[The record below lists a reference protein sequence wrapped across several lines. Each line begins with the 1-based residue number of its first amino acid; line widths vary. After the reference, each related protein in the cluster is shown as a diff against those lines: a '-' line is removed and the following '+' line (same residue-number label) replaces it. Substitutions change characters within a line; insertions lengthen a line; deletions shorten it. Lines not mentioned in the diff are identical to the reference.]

1 MAKVTFEY
9 DAKELRTNIRNIDK
23 RMDRAIALTMDYEA
37 AYATG
42 QLKMRA
48 PWTDRT
54 GAARAGLLAV
64 ANHLGPGAHEIIMS
78 YSVYYGI
85 WLEVANSG
93 KYAVIGP
100 FMPILG
106 RKIMQ
111 DLTNLIERL
120 ERMG

>member
-1 MAKVTFEY
+1 MTRVKVDF
-9 DAKELRTNIRNIDK
+9 DDQKLRVRIRSF
-23 RMDRAIALTMDYEA
+23 DRDLQRQISAVVDYEA

-42 QLKMRA
+42 YLKTHA

-64 ANHLGPGAHEIIMS
+64 PHHHGKAEHDIIMS

-100 FMPILG
+100 ALFVIGQKLMADLSHLVDVG
-106 RKIMQ
+106 RI
-111 DLTNLIERL
+111 
-120 ERMG
+120 

>member
-9 DAKELRTNIRNIDK
+9 DAQEIRTNIRNLDRRMESAID
-23 RMDRAIALTMDYEA
+23 ATMDYEA
-37 AYATG
+37 AWATG

-54 GAARAGLLAV
+54 GAARTGLLAV
-64 ANHLGPGAHEIIMS
+64 ANKLGPGAHEIIMA
-78 YSVYYGI
+78 YSVHYGI
-85 WLEVANSG
+85 WLEIANSG

-106 RKIMQ
+106 RQVMH
-111 DLTNLIERL
+111 DLEHLIDRL
-120 ERMG
+120 GKAQ